1 MDMLDL
7 LAVSPVAFF
16 ITLVSIVIAIGI
28 HEAAH
33 CYMADRLG
41 DPTPRSQGRVT
52 LNPLAHLDP
61 IGTIAIIL
69 TGFGWGKASPY
80 DPYNLRNPKKDVTLI
95 ALAGPA
101 SNIILAVLLAIVLR
115 LLPSGSLLSVP
126 FIYVIALNINLALFN
141 LLPIKPLDGSKIL
154 TRDNP
159 YQNQNSLFLLLLFL
173 IPLFNGYSLA
183 SLIISPVSRFLLG
196 LLIPGA

>member
-1 MDMLDL
+1 MLDL
-7 LAVSPVAFF
+7 LTISPVAFI
-16 ITLVSIVIAIGI
+16 ITLVSIVIAIAI

-41 DPTPRSQGRVT
+41 DPTPRSLGRVT

-61 IGTIAIIL
+61 LGMLAIVI

-80 DPYNLRNPKKDVTLI
+80 DPFNLRNPQKDITLI

-101 SNIILAVLLAIVLR
+101 SNIILAILLSIVLR
-115 LLPSGSLLSVP
+115 FLPSFSLFSMA
-126 FIYVIALNINLALFN
+126 FTYIIALNINLALFN

-154 TRDNP
+154 SRDNP
-159 YQNQNSLFLLLLFL
+159 YQNRNSLFLLLLFL
-173 IPLFNGYSLA
+173 VPIFNGYSLA
-183 SLIISPVSRFLLG
+183 SLVISPISRFLLG
-196 LLIPGA
+196 LLIPTA